1 MARFLGGLVRRASR
15 GAALRD
21 EPMDQ
26 RELARIVRNCLER
39 QLFSVSES
47 MVRTADP
54 DMLTRPIAQLLREA
68 LPPEE

>member
-1 MARFLGGLVRRASR
+1 
-15 GAALRD
+15 
-21 EPMDQ
+21 MDQ